1 VERDGEVGGQLEV
14 PVSAVPSAAEQSP
27 AVGRARAGGAAQW
40 LILGCYLLG
49 AVALTWRLWADPAA
63 RSTVGDPGPA
73 DVDLF
78 AWFLRYEATAIAHGH
93 LPALVTTAMNAPRG
107 INLMWN
113 TSILLPGTLV
123 SPVTLLAG
131 PQVGLTVLLTLGFAG
146 SAATLFFVLR
156 RWGASLGA
164 AALGGAVYG
173 FSPALLDSGIAH
185 YMLVLA
191 ILPPL
196 IIDALLRIVT
206 VRGSPVRN
214 GVWLGLLAAAQLL
227 TGEELLVNTAMAGL
241 VLVVALAASRP
252 RAIADRVRGAA
263 LGIGTAAAVGIVV
276 CGYPL
281 WVQFHGPLAEHGS
294 PWPTAS
300 FITPPGTFV
309 TPPGTLLFHTSAS
322 AAAAAV
328 DPPGLWEYLG
338 YLGWPLLVVLVA
350 AALWFWRDL
359 RVRTAAICW
368 AFLELCT
375 LGGHTIRLGGLRYP
389 GSLLP
394 WHWLE
399 GLPVFSQ
406 MLPSRLAI
414 VADGAA
420 AAVLALSLDLARW
433 PARRPA
439 AGPTGDGPV
448 AGPALDWRRR
458 TVPAAIAVLAV
469 LPLIPLPVQT
479 AALPPVPAGWQ
490 ATFTRL
496 RLPAD
501 ARVLVVPVPYS
512 QRAQTLRWQADTGQP
527 RSVVGGWFIGPDSSG
542 HAVVEYFGRP
552 RINTF
557 ALYLDALW
565 SGSRPGS
572 GPPQPQIRADLA
584 YLRPAAV
591 VAVTS
596 RGSALGRFLTGL
608 FGQPSFQIGQ
618 MLAWR
623 R

>member
-1 VERDGEVGGQLEV
+1 MEV
-14 PVSAVPSAAEQSP
+14 PVSVVPSAVEQS
-27 AVGRARAGGAAQW
+27 RAADRPGAGARGGVQW
-40 LILGCYLLG
+40 LVLGCYLLG

-78 AWFLRYEATAIAHGH
+78 AWFLRYEATAIGHGH

-113 TSILLPGTLV
+113 TSILLPGMLV

-146 SAATLFFVLR
+146 SAASLFFVLR

-196 IIDALLRIVT
+196 IIDALLRIVSGQGAT
-206 VRGSPVRN
+206 VRN
-214 GVWLGLLAAAQLL
+214 GVWLGLLASAQLL
-227 TGEELLVNTAMAGL
+227 TGEELLVNTAVAGL
-241 VLVVALAASRP
+241 VVVVALAASRP
-252 RAIADRVRGAA
+252 RAIADRVRDAA
-263 LGIGTAAAVGIVV
+263 LGIGTAAVVAIVI

-281 WVQFHGPLAEHGS
+281 WVQFHGPLASRGS

-300 FITPPGTFV
+300 FITAPGTFV

-322 AAAAAV
+322 AATAAV

-338 YLGWPLLVVLVA
+338 YLGWPLLVVLIA
-350 AALWFWRDL
+350 AAVWFWRDL

-375 LGGHTIRLGGLRYP
+375 LGGHTIRAGGLRYP

-399 GLPVFSQ
+399 GLPVFNQ
-406 MLPSRLAI
+406 MLPSRLSI
-414 VADGAA
+414 LADGAA
-420 AAVLALSLDLARW
+420 AAVLALSLDLARR
-433 PARRPA
+433 PARSPA
-439 AGPTGDGPV
+439 AGPSP
-448 AGPALDWRRR
+448 DWRRR

-527 RSVVGGWFIGPDSSG
+527 RSVIGGWFIGPDRSG
-542 HAVVEYFGRP
+542 QAAVEYFGPP
-552 RINTF
+552 RITTF

-565 SGSRPGS
+565 SGSPPAS
-572 GPPQPQIRADLA
+572 GPPQRQIQADLA

-591 VAVTS
+591 VAVTG

-608 FGQPSFQIGQ
+608 FGRPSFQAGQ

>member
-1 VERDGEVGGQLEV
+1 MEE
-14 PVSAVPSAAEQSP
+14 PVSVVPSAVEQSQAP
-27 AVGRARAGGAAQW
+27 ARPRVRAGGGARW

-78 AWFLRYEATAIAHGH
+78 AWFLRYQATAIAHGH

-113 TSILLPGTLV
+113 TSILLPGILV

-146 SAATLFFVLR
+146 SAASLFLVLR

-206 VRGSPVRN
+206 GRGSAVRS
-214 GVWLGLLAAAQLL
+214 GAWLGLLAAAQLF
-227 TGEELLVNTAMAGL
+227 TGEELLVNTAMAAL
-241 VLVVALAASRP
+241 VLVVALAASHP
-252 RAIADRVRGAA
+252 RAIAGRVQDVAS
-263 LGIGTAAAVGIVV
+263 GIGTAAAVAIVV

-300 FITPPGTFV
+300 FITAPAAFV

-328 DPPGLWEYLG
+328 DPPGLWEYVG

-359 RVRTAAICW
+359 RVRAVAICW
-368 AFLELCT
+368 AFLEVCA
-375 LGGHTIRLGGLRYP
+375 LGGHTIRAGGLRYP

-406 MLPSRLAI
+406 MLPSRLSI
-414 VADGAA
+414 LADGAA
-420 AAVLALSLDLARW
+420 AAVLALSLDLARS
-433 PARRPA
+433 PARQAAAA
-439 AGPTGDGPV
+439 AGT
-448 AGPALDWRRR
+448 AAWRR
-458 TVPAAIAVLAV
+458 TSVFAAVAVLAV
-469 LPLIPLPVQT
+469 LPIVPLPMQT
-479 AALPPVPAGWQ
+479 IPVTPVPAGWQ
-490 ATFTRL
+490 ATFARL

-512 QRAQTLRWQADTGQP
+512 QRPEAMRWQADTGQP
-527 RSVVGGWFIGPDSSG
+527 RSLIGGWFIGPNPSG
-542 HAVVEYFGRP
+542 HASVDYFGP
-552 RINTF
+552 AQIS
-557 ALYLDALW
+557 ALAKYLGALW
-565 SGSRPGS
+565 SGPPPAS
-572 GPPQPQIRADLA
+572 GLSQPQIRADLA

-596 RGSALGRFLTGL
+596 RNSALGRFLTGL
-608 FGQPSFQIGQ
+608 FGQPSFQVKQ
-618 MLAWR
+618 VLAWR

>member
-1 VERDGEVGGQLEV
+1 MEVA
-14 PVSAVPSAAEQSP
+14 VSVVPSAVEQSRAADHP
-27 AVGRARAGGAAQW
+27 RARAGGGAQW

-49 AVALTWRLWADPAA
+49 AVALTWRLWADPTA

-107 INLMWN
+107 INVMWN
-113 TSILLPGTLV
+113 TSILLPGILV

-131 PQVGLTVLLTLGFAG
+131 PQVSLTILLTLGFAG
-146 SAATLFFVLR
+146 SAASLFLVLR

-206 VRGSPVRN
+206 GRGDAVRSGA
-214 GVWLGLLAAAQLL
+214 WLGLLAAAQLL
-227 TGEELLVNTAMAGL
+227 TGEELLVNTAVAGL

-252 RAIADRVRGAA
+252 RAIADRASDVAFRI
-263 LGIGTAAAVGIVV
+263 GISAAVALVI

-281 WVQFHGPLAEHGS
+281 WVQFHGPLVSRGS

-300 FITPPGTFV
+300 FITAPGAFV

-328 DPPGLWEYLG
+328 DPPGVWEYLA

-359 RVRTAAICW
+359 RVRAAAVCW
-368 AFLELCT
+368 AFLELCA
-375 LGGHTIRLGGLRYP
+375 LGGHTIRAGGLHYP
-389 GSLLP
+389 GTLLP

-406 MLPSRLAI
+406 MLPSRLSLL
-414 VADGAA
+414 ADGAA
-420 AAVLALSLDLARW
+420 AAVLAFSLDLARW
-433 PARRPA
+433 PARRSA
-439 AGPTGDGPV
+439 AGPAP
-448 AGPALDWRRR
+448 DWRRR

-490 ATFTRL
+490 AAFTRL

-512 QRAQTLRWQADTGQP
+512 HRSQTLRWQADTGQP
-527 RSVVGGWFIGPDSSG
+527 RSLIGGWFIGPDSSG
-542 HAVVEYFGRP
+542 QAAVEYFGP
-552 RINTF
+552 PTINTF

-572 GPPQPQIRADLA
+572 GPPQPQIRADLD

-608 FGQPSFQIGQ
+608 FGQPSFQIKQ
-618 MLAWR
+618 VLAWR